1 MTVLATGTGLTD
13 MLTHP
18 FIQHALIAGTAISAA
33 SGLVGY
39 FVVLRGQVFSGDLLS
54 HVAFTGALAALAFSV
69 DARVGL
75 FVATVAVGVAVG
87 VLGERGHADDVAIGT
102 VFTWILGLG
111 VLFVSIYTTSTAAS
125 DSTASVHVLFG
136 SIFGLTAG
144 QATTAAAIGVGV
156 CLALAVIARPLLF
169 ASLDEA
175 VAQARGVPVRL
186 LGIGFLGL
194 VGVCA
199 AEATQ
204 AVGALLLLGLI
215 AAPAGAAH
223 RLTSRPWLACGISG
237 LLAVAALWVGVTVSY
252 LASDIPP
259 SFAIMATAAAI
270 YVAAHATSL
279 LSARA
284 PRRRAGDS
292 PGVIA
297 GPGPPSR
304 VDSPA
309 S

>member
-1 MTVLATGTGLTD
+1 MNVLATAGTGLAD

-69 DARVGL
+69 DARIGL
-75 FVATVAVGVAVG
+75 FVATIAVGLAVG
-87 VLGERGHADDVAIGT
+87 VLGERSHVNDVAIGT

-111 VLFVSIYTTSTAAS
+111 VLFVSIYSTSTAAS

-136 SIFGLTAG
+136 SIFGLTALG
-144 QATTAAAIGVGV
+144 A
-156 CLALAVIARPLLF
+156 IARPLLF

-186 LGIGFLGL
+186 VGIAFLGL

-215 AAPAGAAH
+215 AAPAGAAQ
-223 RLTSRPWLACGISG
+223 RLTSRPWVACWTSG
-237 LLAVAALWVGVTVSY
+237 LLAVLAVWVGITLSY
-252 LASDIPP
+252 LFSDIPP
-259 SFAIMATAAAI
+259 SFAIMTTATVLYALAFAISVIAAR
-270 YVAAHATSL
+270 VP
-279 LSARA
+279 R
-284 PRRRAGDS
+284 PRRPSRPRTDGGAGS
-292 PGVIA
+292 PA
-297 GPGPPSR
+297 PAHPGP
-304 VDSPA
+304 VGA
-309 S
+309 

>member
-1 MTVLATGTGLTD
+1 MNVLATAGTGLAD

-69 DARVGL
+69 DARIGL
-75 FVATVAVGVAVG
+75 FVATIAVGLAVG
-87 VLGERGHADDVAIGT
+87 VLGERSHADDVAIGT

-111 VLFVSIYTTSTAAS
+111 VLFVSIYSTSTAAS

-136 SIFGLTAG
+136 SIFGLSAG

-156 CLALAVIARPLLF
+156 CLALGVIARPLLF

-186 LGIGFLGL
+186 VGIAFLGL

-204 AVGALLLLGLI
+204 AVDASRPDRGW
-215 AAPAGAAH
+215 PAGP
-223 RLTSRPWLACGISG
+223 RDYSPCSRSG
-237 LLAVAALWVGVTVSY
+237 S
-252 LASDIPP
+252 ASP
-259 SFAIMATAAAI
+259 
-270 YVAAHATSL
+270 
-279 LSARA
+279 
-284 PRRRAGDS
+284 
-292 PGVIA
+292 
-297 GPGPPSR
+297 
-304 VDSPA
+304 
-309 S
+309 

>member
-1 MTVLATGTGLTD
+1 
-13 MLTHP
+13 
-18 FIQHALIAGTAISAA
+18 
-33 SGLVGY
+33 VGY
-39 FVVLRGQVFSGDLLS
+39 FVVLRSQVFSGDLLS

-69 DARVGL
+69 DARIGL
-75 FVATVAVGVAVG
+75 FVATIAVGLAVG
-87 VLGERGHADDVAIGT
+87 VLGERNRADDVAIGT

-144 QATTAAAIGVGV
+144 QATTAAAIGIGV
-156 CLALAVIARPLLF
+156 CLALVVIARPLLF

-186 LGIGFLGL
+186 VGITFLGL

-215 AAPAGAAH
+215 AAPAGAAQ
-223 RLTSRPWLACGISG
+223 RLTSRPWVACGTSG
-237 LLAVAALWVGVTVSY
+237 LLAVISVWVGVTLSY
-252 LASDIPP
+252 LFSDIPP
-259 SFAIMATAAAI
+259 SFAIMSTATVLYAAAFAI
-270 YVAAHATSL
+270 SVVAV
-279 LSARA
+279 RA
-284 PRRRAGDS
+284 PRRGPSTRRAPRLGS
-292 PGVIA
+292 GSAAPAEPGSIGA
-297 GPGPPSR
+297 
-304 VDSPA
+304 
-309 S
+309 